1 MKVFEAKSLLSEA
14 ENRAKDYKELKNQM
28 IKLRKAFKAV
38 ADLDD
43 SEFSGKGANN
53 IKAFYHD
60 HVGVTD
66 QWIDLIEMKIAFL
79 TSISGVLEDASLS
92 DAYIEESFLEH
103 ELANA
108 YKKSKSIMSE
118 QKKALKDILNDIDD
132 ILPLDLFST
141 ETFKDELSSAENKRK
156 KTVDKIGD
164 VDENLKTEYAITEP
178 NEQFIKADFQKLQE
192 STGKGKNATPL
203 HYNAKAYRE
212 SDIHKKK
219 GDIEKQSEAYL
230 KIKKEEAKKREIK
243 DLKKQLV
250 KVTDPDEYLKI
261 AKKIGYENL
270 EPDQQVYFRQLEEL
284 QQKAEIGKGIAVGMY
299 EAGKDT
305 VMGLYQLARHP
316 IESLSGTV
324 NAALHPIDTYKIIAK
339 DIEDTFQRDMINGDS
354 YSRAKWVSYVGST
367 VVLAI
372 VGPKG
377 IDKVSKVA
385 KAGSKVAAIKT
396 LEVSKAGIKK
406 GIEYVKIPNVFE
418 QQYAMAGGSGTFP
431 FNTIDGESYK
441 KSFHQFSKKVADVT
455 RKPFT
460 GKYIDV
466 PWLNKEKYT
475 AAEIEGKVKAKGN
488 IKDVSRK
495 VYMLKDID
503 LNQKNRKGQT
513 NLQLMKLGNAPFAKD
528 GTQINLHHLI
538 QEEPGSMVE
547 VPESLHKKYHNIL
560 HGLKE
565 NGQSFRNNPELSA
578 QYDSFRKRYW
588 KWRAQ
593 QFEKQQ

>member
-14 ENRAKDYKELKNQM
+14 ENRAKNYKELKNQM

-118 QKKALKDILNDIDD
+118 QKKAMKDILNDIDD

-219 GDIEKQSEAYL
+219 SDIEKQSEAYL
-230 KIKKEEAKKREIK
+230 KIKKEEAKKHEIK

-406 GIEYVKIPNVFE
+406 V
-418 QQYAMAGGSGTFP
+418 
-431 FNTIDGESYK
+431 
-441 KSFHQFSKKVADVT
+441 
-455 RKPFT
+455 
-460 GKYIDV
+460 
-466 PWLNKEKYT
+466 LN
-475 AAEIEGKVKAKGN
+475 
-488 IKDVSRK
+488 
-495 VYMLKDID
+495 MLKYQMF
-503 LNQKNRKGQT
+503 LNNSMQWLVVQG
-513 NLQLMKLGNAPFAKD
+513 LFHS
-528 GTQINLHHLI
+528 TQ
-538 QEEPGSMVE
+538 
-547 VPESLHKKYHNIL
+547 
-560 HGLKE
+560 
-565 NGQSFRNNPELSA
+565 
-578 QYDSFRKRYW
+578 
-588 KWRAQ
+588 
-593 QFEKQQ
+593 

>member
-1 MKVFEAKSLLSEA
+1 MKVFEARSLLSEA
-14 ENRAKDYKELKNQM
+14 ENRANDYKELKNQM
-28 IKLRKAFKAV
+28 INLKKAFKAV

-53 IKAFYHD
+53 IKAFFHD
-60 HVGVTD
+60 HTGVAD
-66 QWIDLIEMKIAFL
+66 QWIDFIDMKIAFL
-79 TSISGVLEDASLS
+79 TSISGILEDGRLS

-108 YKKSKSIMSE
+108 YRKSQAMMSE
-118 QKKALKDILNDIDD
+118 QKKATKDIMSDIDD

-141 ETFKDELSSAENKRK
+141 KAFKDELSSADNKRK
-156 KTVDKIGD
+156 KIIEKIGD
-164 VDENLKTEYAITEP
+164 IDENLKTEYAITEP

-192 STGKGKNATPL
+192 STGKGKNASPI

-219 GDIEKQSEAYL
+219 GDIEKRSEAYL
-230 KIKKEEAKKREIK
+230 KLKKEEAKQREIK

-250 KVTDPDEYLKI
+250 NVTDPDEYLKI
-261 AKKIGYENL
+261 AEKIGYENL
-270 EPDQQVYFRQLEEL
+270 EPDQKVYFRQLEEL
-284 QQKAEIGKGIAVGMY
+284 QQKADIGKGIAVGMY

-305 VMGLYQLARHP
+305 VMGLYQLAMHS
-316 IESLSGTV
+316 IETLSGTV
-324 NAALHPIDTYKIIAK
+324 NAVLHPIDTYKIIAK

-385 KAGSKVAAIKT
+385 KADSKVAAIKT

-441 KSFHQFSKKVADVT
+441 NSALEVFKNQSATHGIKKA
-455 RKPFT
+455 KPHEVVNELETFQSR
-460 GKYIDV
+460 KYIFGGQSFLIDKRGMKHILERHHPNLWDGSV
-466 PWLNKEKYT
+466 KSRQFFLNKEMT
-475 AAEIEGKVKAKGN
+475 VSDVADAIESIMKQNREELVQKGTKFSYQ
-488 IKDVSRK
+488 IRGT
-495 VYMLKDID
+495 Y
-503 LNQKNRKGQT
+503 KGQ
-513 NLQLMKLGNAPFAKD
+513 QYVVGFQKGRVGQFY
-528 GTQINLHHLI
+528 
-538 QEEPGSMVE
+538 
-547 VPESLHKKYHNIL
+547 PEK
-560 HGLKE
+560 
-565 NGQSFRNNPELSA
+565 
-578 QYDSFRKRYW
+578 
-588 KWRAQ
+588 
-593 QFEKQQ
+593 

>member
-1 MKVFEAKSLLSEA
+1 MKVFEARSLLSEA
-14 ENRAKDYKELKNQM
+14 ENRANDYKELKNQM
-28 IKLRKAFKAV
+28 INLKKAFKAV

-53 IKAFYHD
+53 IKAFFHD
-60 HVGVTD
+60 HTGVAD
-66 QWIDLIEMKIAFL
+66 QWIDFIDMKIAFF
-79 TSISGVLEDASLS
+79 TSITGILEDASLS
-92 DAYIEESFLEH
+92 DAYVEESFLEH

-108 YKKSKSIMSE
+108 YRKSKAMMSE
-118 QKKALKDILNDIDD
+118 QKKAMKDILSDIDD

-141 ETFKDELSSAENKRK
+141 EAFKEELSSAENKRK
-156 KTVDKIGD
+156 KIIEKIGD
-164 VDENLKTEYAITEP
+164 TDENLKTEYAMTEP

-192 STGKGKNATPL
+192 STGKGKNASPI
-203 HYNAKAYRE
+203 HYNAKSYRE

-219 GDIEKQSEAYL
+219 GDIEMRSEAYL

-250 KVTDPDEYLKI
+250 NVTDPDKYLKI

-270 EPDQQVYFRQLEEL
+270 EPDQKVYFRQLEEL
-284 QQKAEIGKGIAVGMY
+284 QQKADIGKGIAVGMY

-305 VMGLYQLARHP
+305 VMGLYQLAMHP
-316 IESLSGTV
+316 IETLSGTV
-324 NAALHPIDTYKIIAK
+324 NAVLHPIDTYKIIAK

-396 LEVSKAGIKK
+396 LEVSKTGIKK

-441 KSFHQFSKKVADVT
+441 NSALEIFKNQSATHGIKKAKPHEVVNELETFKS
-455 RKPFT
+455 R
-460 GKYIDV
+460 KYIFGGQSFLIDKRGMKHILERHHPSLWDGSV
-466 PWLNKEKYT
+466 KSRQSFLNKEMT
-475 AAEIEGKVKAKGN
+475 VSDVADAIESIMKQNREELVQKGTKFSYQ
-488 IKDVSRK
+488 IRGT
-495 VYMLKDID
+495 Y
-503 LNQKNRKGQT
+503 KGQ
-513 NLQLMKLGNAPFAKD
+513 QYVVGFQKGRVGQFY
-528 GTQINLHHLI
+528 
-538 QEEPGSMVE
+538 
-547 VPESLHKKYHNIL
+547 PEK
-560 HGLKE
+560 
-565 NGQSFRNNPELSA
+565 
-578 QYDSFRKRYW
+578 
-588 KWRAQ
+588 
-593 QFEKQQ
+593 

>member
-28 IKLRKAFKAV
+28 IKLRKAFKDV

-103 ELANA
+103 ELTNA

-118 QKKALKDILNDIDD
+118 QKKAMKDILNDIDD

-156 KTVDKIGD
+156 KTVDKICD

-192 STGKGKNATPL
+192 STGKGKNAPPL

-230 KIKKEEAKKREIK
+230 KIKKEEAKKHEIK
-243 DLKKQLV
+243 DLKRQLV

-270 EPDQQVYFRQLEEL
+270 EPEQQVYFRQLEEL

-339 DIEDTFQRDMINGDS
+339 DIEDTFQREMINGDS
-354 YSRAKWVSYVGST
+354 HSRAKWVSYVGST

-385 KAGSKVAAIKT
+385 KAGSKVAALKT
-396 LEVSKAGIKK
+396 LEVSKTGIKK
-406 GIEYVKIPNVFE
+406 GIEYVKIPSVFE

-431 FNTIDGESYK
+431 FNVLDGENYK
-441 KSFHQFSKKVADVT
+441 NSALEIFKNSSTVQGLKKA
-455 RKPFT
+455 KPHEVVNELKTFQSR
-460 GKYIDV
+460 
-466 PWLNKEKYT
+466 KYT
-475 AAEIEGKVKAKGN
+475 FG
-488 IKDVSRK
+488 
-495 VYMLKDID
+495 
-503 LNQKNRKGQT
+503 
-513 NLQLMKLGNAPFAKD
+513 
-528 GTQINLHHLI
+528 
-538 QEEPGSMVE
+538 
-547 VPESLHKKYHNIL
+547 
-560 HGLKE
+560 
-565 NGQSFRNNPELSA
+565 GQSFLIDKRGMKHILERHVQLSLNNLFSI
-578 QYDSFRKRYW
+578 KR
-588 KWRAQ
+588 
-593 QFEKQQ
+593 